1 MQSTCS
7 SIPLPSILIFLFT
20 LIKLQTS
27 FCAGYVSYSNCS
39 QTFKC
44 GSIENVSYPFWGVNR
59 AAYCGQPGFE
69 LDYQNDVP
77 KIKMLNNTFRV
88 LGINKEQQILKV
100 ARDDYWDDV
109 CPTKFINT
117 TIDFKHCSYVSSG
130 VRNLIIFYNCTL
142 DSNSY
147 YYSSSLP
154 LYNCTKNN
162 NTTVHWLSLYG
173 TFTSPNDTLLEEC
186 TYNIQIPINETAAP
200 DSESISMDGQ
210 RYSEGRFRPAVGNR

>member
-1 MQSTCS
+1 MIKNSNFKSTCS
-7 SIPLPSILIFLFT
+7 AIPLPSILIFLIVT

-27 FCAGYVSYSNCS
+27 LCTGHLSYSNCS

-44 GSIENVSYPFWGVNR
+44 GSIENVSYTFWGVNK
-59 AAYCGQPGFE
+59 ADYCCQPGFE
-69 LDYQNDVP
+69 LGCQNDVP

-88 LGINKEQQILKV
+88 LGINTEQQILKV
-100 ARDDYWDDV
+100 SRDDYWDDV

-117 TIDFKHCSYVSSG
+117 TIDFKHFSYVSSG
-130 VRNLIIFYNCTL
+130 LRNLTIFYNCTL

-162 NTTVHWLSLYG
+162 NTTANWLSLYC
-173 TFTSPNDTLLEEC
+173 TFTSSNDPLLEEY
-186 TYNIQIPINETAAP
+186 TSNVQIPINETAA
-200 DSESISMDGQ
+200 
-210 RYSEGRFRPAVGNR
+210 